1 MGFSR
6 ELYISNF
13 IKNQFPL
20 FYQEEGPD
28 FVLFMKAYYEWLED
42 SWGGQGDG
50 FGGPIREAREL
61 LDYRDIDETIERF
74 LEHFQKKYLY
84 GIPFNVIANKRFLLK
99 HILDVYRSKGTIQ
112 CYRLLFKLLY
122 NEDIDIYL
130 PGKDVLRVSDGT
142 WVEPRYLEVTTN
154 EDLSKFVGK
163 TIVGATSG
171 VTATVENYVRENYNN
186 DIINILYIS
195 NILPRKKEFEI
206 NEKIV
211 LLEDQANT
219 TAINL
224 APTLLGSLNKITVI
238 NGGQDYNI
246 GDVIKIVYR
255 DLTNNDVISYG
266 KEGVLKV
273 TKLFTGYGS
282 LEFDIADGGFGYTAN
297 SLTFIYRATA
307 NGQGASFKVGSLT
320 SQQSLEYNTDLLC
333 DYLSLQLDATTYG
346 FPGDPTA
353 NLTYG
358 TFGTVLQKQTDVFGT
373 IFGLGDVTIGNSYET
388 SANTF
393 VRSVI
398 TSLPQPGTLVYNT
411 TSNTVTGT
419 ATSFAFLFQNNDVI
433 ALQANSSNSSTLEYG
448 VIREVVSNTQI
459 TLYGPPT
466 INSTASAQ
474 YMVAAT
480 ILPSEFAYYEPIMYT
495 PDGSIAGENETIL
508 AFPNT
513 GNNIVLEA
521 EAINSG
527 KGYVE
532 AEQVKAFLHSCVSN
546 VVTISSP
553 GIGYTANDTLLFVGG
568 DPAFIANGYISSV
581 DGNGSITAVTIS
593 SGGSGYKEVPEI
605 RINTANGSGA
615 RLLAS
620 LLEFDST
627 SSVAEK
633 TIRARV
639 SKGSIGRGIGY
650 YSTTRGFLDA
660 DKYIHDN
667 YYYQDYS
674 YEIKVAQT
682 LNKYK
687 DIINKTFHSAGS
699 ELFGKYLKFLYEKST
714 ANLSY
719 DEAIIYPSS
728 WSADSGNTILV
739 LANDSRNTSDT
750 NSITADKTQKAYTG
764 YLSADSNSVFADDR
778 RIISYLYAS
787 ETKFRAD
794 EGRIIVNRYYV

>member
-1 MGFSR
+1 MGFNR
-6 ELYISNF
+6 ELFVSNF

-28 FVLFMKAYYEWLED
+28 FILFVKAYYEWLED
-42 SWGGQGDG
+42 TWGGSEDG

-142 WVEPRYLEVTTN
+142 WVEPRYLEVTAN
-154 EDLSKFVGK
+154 EDLKNYVGK

-171 VTATVENYVRENYNN
+171 VTATVENFVKENYNN

-195 NILPRKKEFEI
+195 NILPRKKQFEI

-211 LLEDQANT
+211 LLENQSNT
-219 TAINL
+219 EAINL
-224 APTLLGSLNKITVI
+224 GPTLLGSLDKITVI

-266 KEGVLKV
+266 KEGILKV
-273 TKLFTGYGS
+273 TKLFTGFGS

-297 SLTFIYRATA
+297 SLTFLYRTTA
-307 NGQGASFKVGSLT
+307 NGQGASFKVDSLT
-320 SQQSLEYNTDLLC
+320 SQQFVEYNTDLIC
-333 DYLSLQLDATTYG
+333 DYASLQIDAVAYG
-346 FPGDPTA
+346 FPKDPSA
-353 NLTYG
+353 NLSTAIG
-358 TFGTVLQKQTDVFGT
+358 TTLTKESDIFGT
-373 IFGLGDVTIGNSYET
+373 IFSLKDITIGNSYE
-388 SANTF
+388 SAANVF

-398 TSLPQPGTLVYNT
+398 TSKAQPGTLTYDT
-411 TSNTVTGT
+411 LSNTVLGT
-419 ATSFAFLFQNNDVI
+419 TTIFDSLFQNNDVI
-433 ALQANSSNSSTLEYG
+433 ALQANSSNSSTLEYA
-448 VIREVVSNTQI
+448 VIKNVVSSTEL

-466 INSTASAQ
+466 INSTASAV
-474 YMVAAT
+474 YKVAPT
-480 ILPSEFAYYEPIMYT
+480 ILPSEFATYESIMYT
-495 PDGSIAGENETIL
+495 VDKSIVGENETIL
-508 AFPNT
+508 AFPNR

-532 AEQVKAFLHSCVSN
+532 GEQIKAFLHSCVSN
-546 VVTISSP
+546 VVTIASS
-553 GIGYTANDTLLFVGG
+553 GNGYSANDKLLFVGG
-568 DPAFIANGYISSV
+568 DPAYIANGYVSTV

-605 RINTANGSGA
+605 RVSSNTGSGA
-615 RLLAS
+615 RLIAT

-627 SSVAEK
+627 SIVAEK

-639 SKGSIGRGIGY
+639 SKTAIGRGAGY
-650 YSTTRGFLDA
+650 YSTTRGFLDS

-687 DIINKTFHSAGS
+687 DIINRTFHTAGS
-699 ELFGKYLKFLYEKST
+699 ELFGEYLKFLYQKST
-714 ANLSY
+714 ANLVS
-719 DEAIIYPSS
+719 DEATIYPSS

-739 LANDSRNTSDT
+739 LVNNTKDTSDADT
-750 NSITADKTQKAYTG
+750 ITADETQRAYTE

-787 ETKFRAD
+787 ETKYRAD

>member
-1 MGFSR
+1 MPFSR
-6 ELYISNF
+6 ELFVSNF
-13 IKNQFPL
+13 IENQFPR

-28 FVLFMKAYYEWLED
+28 FILFMKAYYEWLED
-42 SWGGQGDG
+42 PWGAENDG
-50 FGGPIREAREL
+50 YGGPVREAREL
-61 LDYRDIDETIERF
+61 RDYRDIDETIERF

-122 NEDIDIYL
+122 NEDIDVYL

-142 WVEPRYLEVTTN
+142 WVQPRYLEVTAN
-154 EDLSKFVGK
+154 DDLKNYVGK

-171 VTATVENYVRENYNN
+171 VTATVENYVKENYNN
-186 DIINILYIS
+186 DVINILYIS
-195 NILPRKKEFEI
+195 NILPRLREFEI

-211 LLEDQANT
+211 LLDKKDDPE
-219 TAINL
+219 AINL
-224 APTLLGSLNKITVI
+224 APTLLGSLDKITII
-238 NGGQDYNI
+238 NGGQDYKI

-273 TKLFTGYGS
+273 TKLFTGFGS

-297 SLTFIYRATA
+297 SLTFLYRTTA
-307 NGQGASFKVGSLT
+307 NGQGASFKVDSLT
-320 SQQSLEYNTDLLC
+320 SQQYIEYTTDLLC
-333 DYLSLQLDATTYG
+333 DYLTVNIDAVAYG
-346 FPGDPTA
+346 FPKDPSA
-353 NLTYG
+353 NLSTSIG
-358 TFGTVLQKQTDVFGT
+358 TTLSKSNDVFGT
-373 IFGLGDVTIGNSYET
+373 IFSLTDITIGNSYE
-388 SANTF
+388 SAANTF
-393 VRSVI
+393 VRSVT
-398 TSLPQPGTLVYNT
+398 TSKALPGTLVYNT

-419 ATSFAFLFQNNDVI
+419 TTTFTTFFQNNDVI
-433 ALQANSSNSSTLEYG
+433 GLQSNSSNSSTLEYA
-448 VIREVVSNTQI
+448 VIRNVNSDTVI

-466 INSTASAQ
+466 QNSTATA
-474 YMVAAT
+474 VFKAAPT
-480 ILPSEFAYYEPIMYT
+480 ILPSEYAFYEPIMYT
-495 PDGSIAGENETIL
+495 ADGSIVGENESVL
-508 AFPNT
+508 AFPNS

-532 AEQVKAFLHSCVSN
+532 GEQIRAFLHSCVSN
-546 VVTISSP
+546 VVTISS
-553 GIGYTANDTLLFVGG
+553 GGSGYAANDTLLFVGG
-568 DPAFIANGYISSV
+568 DPAYIANGYVSAV
-581 DGNGSITAVTIS
+581 DGNGAILETVIEN
-593 SGGSGYKEVPEI
+593 GGSGYKEVPEI
-605 RINTANGSGA
+605 RVNSDTGSGA
-615 RLLAS
+615 RLVAS

-639 SKGSIGRGIGY
+639 LKAAIGRGTGY

-687 DIINKTFHSAGS
+687 DIISKTFHTAGS
-699 ELFGKYLKFLYEKST
+699 ELFGKYLKFLNEQSIATLASDK
-714 ANLSY
+714 
-719 DEAIIYPSS
+719 AILYPSS
-728 WSADSGNTILV
+728 WSTDSGNTILV
-739 LANDSRNTSDT
+739 LVNSSKTTSDT
-750 NSITADKTQKAYTG
+750 TSIKADQTLKAYTG
-764 YLSADSNSVFADDR
+764 YLKADSNTVFASDR

-787 ETKFRAD
+787 ETKYRAD
-794 EGRIIVNRYYV
+794 DNRILVNRYYV